1 MMKKLLLTIIIY
13 VTTLIGAVGIYAQ
26 DAAAPAADTS
36 GQPAPNIFNLAYN
49 NILLVLA
56 VLVLIGVIL
65 AGLSLIWALIEVQ
78 KMKLLEKYGP
88 EGLEKANL
96 TSTGS
101 LWSTI
106 SEKAWNLVP
115 KDKEADIDL
124 GHEYDGIR
132 ELDNSLP
139 PWWLW
144 LFYGTIIWAAVYL
157 WYYHVSDKGPSQ
169 EQEYIAAMEMG
180 EAEKAKYLSTQANAV
195 DEKTVTLLT
204 DAAAIAEGKELFA
217 ANTCKTCHGENLEGN
232 AIGPNLTDKYWL
244 HGGSINDVFKTI
256 KYGVPEKGMVSWQ
269 AQIKPG
275 SMQKIASY
283 ILSLQGSNPANP
295 KAPQGDLYVP
305 GATGGGAV
313 TDTVSVGQASPSKS
327 DTTTV
332 AQPAK

>member
-1 MMKKLLLTIIIY
+1 MKKLLLTIIIY
-13 VTTLIGAVGIYAQ
+13 ITTLIGAVSTYAQ
-26 DAAAPAADTS
+26 DVAVSAAAE
-36 GQPAPNIFNLAYN
+36 QPAPNIFNLAYN

-56 VLVLIGVIL
+56 ALVLIGVIL
-65 AGLSLIWALIEVQ
+65 ACLSLIWALIEVQ

-88 EGLEKANL
+88 EGLAKANL
-96 TSTGS
+96 TSTGT

-180 EAEKAKYLSTQANAV
+180 EAEKAKFLASQADAI

-204 DAAAIAEGKELFA
+204 AQADLAEGKEIYT
-217 ANTCKTCHGENLEGN
+217 ANCMVCHGANGEGTV
-232 AIGPNLTDKYWL
+232 GPNFTDKYWI
-244 HGGSINDVFKTI
+244 HGGSINDLFTTI
-256 KYGVPEKGMVSWQ
+256 KYGVPEKGMISWKSQ
-269 AQIKPG
+269 LRPG
-275 SMQKIASY
+275 AMQKVASY
-283 ILSLQGSNPANP
+283 ILSMQGTNPPNQ
-295 KAPQGDLYVP
+295 KAPQGDLYDPGSVP
-305 GATGGGAV
+305 SAKDSTATGAV
-313 TDTVSVGQASPSKS
+313 PAAMDSTVVTPAADTK
-327 DTTTV
+327 
-332 AQPAK
+332 K

>member
-1 MMKKLLLTIIIY
+1 MKKLLLTIIIY
-13 VTTLIGAVGIYAQ
+13 ITTLIGAVSTYAQ
-26 DAAAPAADTS
+26 DVAVSAAAE
-36 GQPAPNIFNLAYN
+36 QPASNIFNLAYN

-56 VLVLIGVIL
+56 ALVLVGVIL
-65 AGLSLIWALIEVQ
+65 ACLSLIWALIEVQ

-96 TSTGS
+96 TSTGT

-157 WYYHVSDKGPSQ
+157 WYYHVSDRGPSQ

-180 EAEKAKYLSTQANAV
+180 EAEKAKFLASQADAI

-204 DAAAIAEGKELFA
+204 AEADLAEGKEIYT
-217 ANTCKTCHGENLEGN
+217 ANCLVCHGAGGEGGV
-232 AIGPNLTDKYWL
+232 GPNFTDKYWI
-244 HGGSINDVFKTI
+244 HGGSINNLFSTI
-256 KYGVPEKGMVSWQ
+256 KYGVPEKGMISWK
-269 AQIKPG
+269 AQLRPG
-275 SMQKIASY
+275 AMQKVASY
-283 ILSLQGSNPANP
+283 ILSMQGTNPPNQ
-295 KAPQGDLYVP
+295 KAPQGDLYEP
-305 GATGGGAV
+305 GSDTASKDSISIGAV
-313 TDTVSVGQASPSKS
+313 PPATDSTVVSPAADARK
-327 DTTTV
+327 
-332 AQPAK
+332 

>member
-1 MMKKLLLTIIIY
+1 MKKLLLTIIIY

-180 EAEKAKYLSTQANAV
+180 EAEKAKFLATQAEDI

-204 DAAAIAEGKELFA
+204 AEADLAEGKEIYT
-217 ANTCKTCHGENLEGN
+217 ANCLVCHGANGEGTV
-232 AIGPNLTDKYWL
+232 GPNFTDKYWI
-244 HGGSINDVFKTI
+244 HGGSINNLFTTI
-256 KYGVPEKGMVSWQ
+256 KYGVPEKGMISWKSQ
-269 AQIKPG
+269 LRPG
-275 SMQKIASY
+275 AMQKVASY
-283 ILSLQGSNPANP
+283 ILSLQGTNPPNQ
-295 KAPQGDLYVP
+295 KAPQGDLYDP
-305 GATGGGAV
+305 GSATSTKDTTAIGAAPTPMDTTAV
-313 TDTVSVGQASPSKS
+313 APATDTK
-327 DTTTV
+327 
-332 AQPAK
+332 K

>member
-1 MMKKLLLTIIIY
+1 MKKLLLTIIIY

-180 EAEKAKYLSTQANAV
+180 EAEKAKFLATQADAI

-204 DAAAIAEGKELFA
+204 AEADLAEGKEIYT
-217 ANTCKTCHGENLEGN
+217 ANCLVCHGANGEGTV
-232 AIGPNLTDKYWL
+232 GPNFTDKYWI
-244 HGGSINDVFKTI
+244 HGGSINNLFTTI
-256 KYGVPEKGMVSWQ
+256 KYGVPEKGMISWKSQ
-269 AQIKPG
+269 LRPG
-275 SMQKIASY
+275 AMQKVASY
-283 ILSLQGSNPANP
+283 ILSLQGTNPPNQ
-295 KAPQGDLYVP
+295 KAPQGDLYDP
-305 GATGGGAV
+305 GSATSTKDTTAIGAAPTPMDTTAV
-313 TDTVSVGQASPSKS
+313 TPATDTK
-327 DTTTV
+327 
-332 AQPAK
+332 K

>member
-1 MMKKLLLTIIIY
+1 MKKLLLTIIIY
-13 VTTLIGAVGIYAQ
+13 ITTLIGAVSTYAQ
-26 DAAAPAADTS
+26 DVAVSAAAE
-36 GQPAPNIFNLAYN
+36 QPAPNIFNLAYN

-56 VLVLIGVIL
+56 ALVLIGVIL
-65 AGLSLIWALIEVQ
+65 ACLSLIWALIEVQ

-96 TSTGS
+96 TSTGT

-180 EAEKAKYLSTQANAV
+180 EAEKAKFLASQADAI

-204 DAAAIAEGKELFA
+204 AQADLAEGKEIYT
-217 ANTCKTCHGENLEGN
+217 ANCMVCHGANGEGTV
-232 AIGPNLTDKYWL
+232 GPNFTDKYWI
-244 HGGSINDVFKTI
+244 HGGSINDLFTTI
-256 KYGVPEKGMVSWQ
+256 KYGVPEKGMISWKSQ
-269 AQIKPG
+269 LRPG
-275 SMQKIASY
+275 AMQKVASY
-283 ILSLQGSNPANP
+283 ILSMQGTNPPNQ
-295 KAPQGDLYVP
+295 KAPQGDLYDPGSVP
-305 GATGGGAV
+305 SAKDSTATGAV
-313 TDTVSVGQASPSKS
+313 PAAMDSTVVTPAADTK
-327 DTTTV
+327 
-332 AQPAK
+332 K

>member
-1 MMKKLLLTIIIY
+1 MMKKLLLTILIY

-157 WYYHVSDKGPSQ
+157 WYYHVSDKGPNQ

-180 EAEKAKYLSTQANAV
+180 EAEKAKFLATQADAI

-204 DAAAIAEGKELFA
+204 AEADLAEGKEIYT
-217 ANTCKTCHGENLEGN
+217 ANCMVCHGANGEGTV
-232 AIGPNLTDKYWL
+232 GPNFTDKYWI
-244 HGGSINDVFKTI
+244 HGGSINNLFTTI
-256 KYGVPEKGMVSWQ
+256 KYGVPEKGMISWKSQ
-269 AQIKPG
+269 LRPG
-275 SMQKIASY
+275 AMQKVASY
-283 ILSLQGSNPANP
+283 ILSLQGTNPPNQ
-295 KAPQGDLYVP
+295 KAPQGDLFDPGSVP
-305 GATGGGAV
+305 STKDTSAVGAAPTPVDTTAV
-313 TDTVSVGQASPSKS
+313 TPANDTK
-327 DTTTV
+327 
-332 AQPAK
+332 K

>member
-13 VTTLIGAVGIYAQ
+13 ITTLIGAVSTYAQ
-26 DAAAPAADTS
+26 DVAVSAAAE
-36 GQPAPNIFNLAYN
+36 QPAPNIFNLAYN

-56 VLVLIGVIL
+56 ALVLIGVIL
-65 AGLSLIWALIEVQ
+65 ACLSLIWALIEVQ

-88 EGLEKANL
+88 EGLAKANL
-96 TSTGS
+96 TSTGT

-180 EAEKAKYLSTQANAV
+180 EAEKAKFLASQADAI

-204 DAAAIAEGKELFA
+204 AQADLAEGKEIYT
-217 ANTCKTCHGENLEGN
+217 ANCMVCHGANGEGTV
-232 AIGPNLTDKYWL
+232 GPNFTDKYWI
-244 HGGSINDVFKTI
+244 HGGSINDLFTTI
-256 KYGVPEKGMVSWQ
+256 KYGVPEKGMISWKSQ
-269 AQIKPG
+269 LRPG
-275 SMQKIASY
+275 AMQKVASY
-283 ILSLQGSNPANP
+283 ILSMQGTNPPNQ
-295 KAPQGDLYVP
+295 KAPQGDLYDPGSVP
-305 GATGGGAV
+305 SAKDSTATGAV
-313 TDTVSVGQASPSKS
+313 PAAMDSTVVTPAADTK
-327 DTTTV
+327 
-332 AQPAK
+332 K

>member
-13 VTTLIGAVGIYAQ
+13 ITTLIGAVSTYAQ
-26 DAAAPAADTS
+26 DVAVSAAAE
-36 GQPAPNIFNLAYN
+36 QPAPNIFNLAYN

-56 VLVLIGVIL
+56 ALVLIGVIL
-65 AGLSLIWALIEVQ
+65 ACLSLIWALIEVQ

-96 TSTGS
+96 TSTGT

-180 EAEKAKYLSTQANAV
+180 EAEKAKFLASQADAI

-204 DAAAIAEGKELFA
+204 AQADLAEGKEIYT
-217 ANTCKTCHGENLEGN
+217 ANCMVCHGANGEGTV
-232 AIGPNLTDKYWL
+232 GPNFTDKYWI
-244 HGGSINDVFKTI
+244 HGGSINDLFTTI
-256 KYGVPEKGMVSWQ
+256 KYGVPEKGMISWKSQ
-269 AQIKPG
+269 LRPG
-275 SMQKIASY
+275 AMQKVASY
-283 ILSLQGSNPANP
+283 ILSMQGTNPPNQ
-295 KAPQGDLYVP
+295 KAPQGDLYDPGSVP
-305 GATGGGAV
+305 SAKDSTATGAV
-313 TDTVSVGQASPSKS
+313 PAAMDSTVVTPAADTK
-327 DTTTV
+327 
-332 AQPAK
+332 K

>member
-115 KDKEADIDL
+115 KDTHCPHGGYGYSMVL
-124 GHEYDGIR
+124 
-132 ELDNSLP
+132 
-139 PWWLW
+139 
-144 LFYGTIIWAAVYL
+144 LFGQQYIYGTIMYL
-157 WYYHVSDKGPSQ
+157 TK
-169 EQEYIAAMEMG
+169 
-180 EAEKAKYLSTQANAV
+180 
-195 DEKTVTLLT
+195 
-204 DAAAIAEGKELFA
+204 
-217 ANTCKTCHGENLEGN
+217 
-232 AIGPNLTDKYWL
+232 
-244 HGGSINDVFKTI
+244 
-256 KYGVPEKGMVSWQ
+256 
-269 AQIKPG
+269 
-275 SMQKIASY
+275 
-283 ILSLQGSNPANP
+283 
-295 KAPQGDLYVP
+295 
-305 GATGGGAV
+305 
-313 TDTVSVGQASPSKS
+313 GQARSRNI
-327 DTTTV
+327 
-332 AQPAK
+332 

>member
-1 MMKKLLLTIIIY
+1 MKKLLLTIIIY

-180 EAEKAKYLSTQANAV
+180 EAEKAKFLATQADAI

-204 DAAAIAEGKELFA
+204 AEADLAEGKEIYT
-217 ANTCKTCHGENLEGN
+217 ANCLVCHGANGEGTV
-232 AIGPNLTDKYWL
+232 GPNFTDKYWI
-244 HGGSINDVFKTI
+244 HGGSINNLFTTI
-256 KYGVPEKGMVSWQ
+256 KYGVPEKGMISWKSQ
-269 AQIKPG
+269 LRPG
-275 SMQKIASY
+275 AMQKVASY
-283 ILSLQGSNPANP
+283 ILSLQGTNPPNQ
-295 KAPQGDLYVP
+295 KAPQGDLYDP
-305 GATGGGAV
+305 GSATSTKDTTAIGAAPTPMDTTAV
-313 TDTVSVGQASPSKS
+313 APATDTK
-327 DTTTV
+327 
-332 AQPAK
+332 K

>member
-180 EAEKAKYLSTQANAV
+180 EAEKAKFLATQADAI

-204 DAAAIAEGKELFA
+204 AEADLAEGKEIYT
-217 ANTCKTCHGENLEGN
+217 ANCLVCHGANGEGTV
-232 AIGPNLTDKYWL
+232 GPNFTDKYWI
-244 HGGSINDVFKTI
+244 HGGSINNLFTTI
-256 KYGVPEKGMVSWQ
+256 KYGVPEKGMISWKSQ
-269 AQIKPG
+269 LRPG
-275 SMQKIASY
+275 AMQKVASY
-283 ILSLQGSNPANP
+283 ILSLQGTNPPNQ
-295 KAPQGDLYVP
+295 KAPQGDLYDP
-305 GATGGGAV
+305 GSATSTKDTAAIGAAPTPMDTTAV
-313 TDTVSVGQASPSKS
+313 APATDTK
-327 DTTTV
+327 
-332 AQPAK
+332 K